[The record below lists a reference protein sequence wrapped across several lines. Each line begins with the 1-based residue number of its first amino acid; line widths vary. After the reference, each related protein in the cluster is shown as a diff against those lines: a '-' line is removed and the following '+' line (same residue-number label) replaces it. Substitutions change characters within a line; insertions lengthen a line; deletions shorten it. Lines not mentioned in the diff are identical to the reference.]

1 MKKNKPL
8 VTVAIP
14 VYCGEKYISRAIKSV
29 LNQTFSDFELLII
42 DNNSNDQTER
52 IVNSFNDK
60 RIVFIR
66 NKKNIGFECNWNK
79 CLKISRGKYI
89 KILPHD
95 DYLDLNCLRV
105 QVDVME
111 KDLLKDISL
120 CFSSRYIVN
129 QNEKVIFKKNYPFRK
144 KGGSI
149 SGENIKKMSIFF
161 GTNLIGEPAGVLFR
175 RETSKKV
182 GKFSAKFPYVI
193 DLDYWFRLLNF
204 GNAFYINI
212 PLAFFRISPYSTSVS
227 LQKKQQNDF
236 ENFALLAI
244 HDLNLP
250 YAKIYY
256 SVSKMTSFFNKH
268 VRFLFYKFLN

>member
-29 LNQTFSDFELLII
+29 LKQTFSDFELLII
-42 DNNSNDQTER
+42 DNNSTDQTEKV
-52 IVNSFNDK
+52 VNSFNDK

-66 NKKNIGFECNWNK
+66 NMKNIGFENNWNK
-79 CLKISRGKYI
+79 CLKISQGKYI

-95 DYLDLNCLRV
+95 DYLNLNCLHF

-111 KDLLKDISL
+111 KDLLEDISV

-129 QNEKVIFKKNYPFRK
+129 QNEKIIFNKKYPFSN
-144 KGGSI
+144 GGVI
-149 SGENIKKMSIFF
+149 SSENVKKMSFFF

-175 RETSKKV
+175 KKTAKKV
-182 GKFSAKFPYVI
+182 GKFSARFPYLI

-204 GNAFYINI
+204 GNAFYINK
-212 PLAFFRISPYSTSVS
+212 PLAFFRISPYSNSVR
-227 LQKKQQNDF
+227 LYNKQQNDF
-236 ENFALLAI
+236 EKFASLVI
-244 HDLNLP
+244 KDLNLP

-256 SVSKMTSFFNKH
+256 SVSKMSSYFNKY